1 MMKGKFSAL
10 LTIFFFFLILL
21 FPKICVT
28 GAGKGLVLWFHTVLP
43 TLLPFLILT
52 NLLLE
57 TGAIHL
63 LSKLTKP
70 LFCRIFHVSE
80 YGSIVILSGFLCGYP
95 LGSKFTADLLC
106 RQKISYREASYLL
119 SFCNNT
125 SPMFII
131 SFFIQQNLNTPA
143 LTLPTLGILIGS
155 PVLCSFLF
163 RKELIVYGEGH
174 STATPSRIKQETNGG
189 LFDDCIM
196 NGFETITKIGGYMML
211 FTILIEL
218 GSLLPFENPDLSP
231 LLLSPLEMTTGIVSI
246 CQSSLAFCW
255 KYIFSLALI
264 SFGGFCC
271 LVQTASMLQG
281 SGLSIVPYITQK
293 LITAVVTSLLALC
306 YCFFFIN

>member
-1 MMKGKFSAL
+1 MKGKFSAL

-21 FPKICVT
+21 FPKTCVT

-70 LFCRIFHVSE
+70 LFCRLFHVSE

-131 SFFIQQNLNTPA
+131 
-143 LTLPTLGILIGS
+143 TLPTLGILIGS

-174 STATPSRIKQETNGG
+174 STASPSRIKQETNGG

>member
-1 MMKGKFSAL
+1 MKGKFSAL

-21 FPKICVT
+21 FPKTCVT

-70 LFCRIFHVSE
+70 LFCRLFHVSE

-95 LGSKFTADLLC
+95 LGSKFTADLLR

-131 SFFIQQNLNTPA
+131 SFFIQQNLNTP
-143 LTLPTLGILIGS
+143 
-155 PVLCSFLF
+155 
-163 RKELIVYGEGH
+163 
-174 STATPSRIKQETNGG
+174 
-189 LFDDCIM
+189 
-196 NGFETITKIGGYMML
+196 
-211 FTILIEL
+211 
-218 GSLLPFENPDLSP
+218 LSHFQ
-231 LLLSPLEMTTGIVSI
+231 LSE
-246 CQSSLAFCW
+246 
-255 KYIFSLALI
+255 FSLALL
-264 SFGGFCC
+264 FC
-271 LVQTASMLQG
+271 
-281 SGLSIVPYITQK
+281 
-293 LITAVVTSLLALC
+293 AV
-306 YCFFFIN
+306 FFFAKNSLHTEKDTQPLHRPG

>member
-1 MMKGKFSAL
+1 
-10 LTIFFFFLILL
+10 
-21 FPKICVT
+21 
-28 GAGKGLVLWFHTVLP
+28 
-43 TLLPFLILT
+43 
-52 NLLLE
+52 
-57 TGAIHL
+57 
-63 LSKLTKP
+63 
-70 LFCRIFHVSE
+70 
-80 YGSIVILSGFLCGYP
+80 
-95 LGSKFTADLLC
+95 
-106 RQKISYREASYLL
+106 
-119 SFCNNT
+119 
-125 SPMFII
+125 MFII

>member
-1 MMKGKFSAL
+1 MKGKFSAL

-21 FPKICVT
+21 FPKTCVT

-70 LFCRIFHVSE
+70 LFCRLFHVSE

-174 STATPSRIKQETNGG
+174 STASPSRMVDY
-189 LFDDCIM
+189 LM
-196 NGFETITKIGGYMML
+196 
-211 FTILIEL
+211 
-218 GSLLPFENPDLSP
+218 
-231 LLLSPLEMTTGIVSI
+231 IV
-246 CQSSLAFCW
+246 L
-255 KYIFSLALI
+255 
-264 SFGGFCC
+264 
-271 LVQTASMLQG
+271 
-281 SGLSIVPYITQK
+281 
-293 LITAVVTSLLALC
+293 
-306 YCFFFIN
+306 